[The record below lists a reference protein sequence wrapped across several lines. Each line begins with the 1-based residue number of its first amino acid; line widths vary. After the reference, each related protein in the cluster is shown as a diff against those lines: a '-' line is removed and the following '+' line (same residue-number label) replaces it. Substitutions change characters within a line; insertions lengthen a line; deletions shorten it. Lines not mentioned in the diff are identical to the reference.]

1 MDQYGWD
8 EEFVN
13 KKVTYVLETEEG
25 IAIVEN
31 VPARVSL
38 QTGERLFAPSVVEQ
52 LQQLIW
58 QKTKPARIVQTPVY
72 EFAA

>member
-1 MDQYGWD
+1 MDQYRWD
-8 EEFVN
+8 ETFVN
-13 KKVTYVLETEEG
+13 KRVTYVLETEEG

-58 QKTKPARIVQTPVY
+58 QKTEPTRMIQTPVY